1 MLNKYHIDGRNLL
14 GLIYYE
20 MGEVSDA
27 LVQWVISMNFKE
39 QDNRADYYLDQ
50 IQRKPE
56 RLDTVSQNVKR
67 YNQALAQAQAGD
79 DDLAV
84 LQLTKVVEVNPNFI
98 KAHLLLAAL
107 YMSRGT
113 YTKAGKSLLKVLKI
127 DKNNPKAS
135 WYMSIVKARTGRADV
150 ERRKLKNAF
159 SYTKAGKSLLK
170 VLKIDKNNPKA
181 SWYMSIVKARTGRAD
196 VERRKLKNA
205 FSHKKMQDDDVI
217 IPPSYKEN
225 TGWQSILNIVAGLA
239 LGAMVIFFL
248 VMPTKIKA
256 LNNEHNQE
264 ILKYEEK
271 INQRN
276 EEIDSLN
283 GQMEQAN
290 SDKETAEQKLD
301 EALNSNDSQVNQY
314 AILVKMLQAYRNEDL
329 TGAVTLYPGFN
340 PSIFTDE
347 TVLQIANGIKQ
358 DIETNGYQTLEDLAY
373 TMWSAG
379 RMDEA
384 LNYYTAEQKL
394 DEALNSNDSQV
405 NQYAILVKMLQAYR
419 NEDLTGAVTLYP
431 GFNPSIFTDETVLQ
445 IANGIKQ
452 DIETNGYQTL
462 EDLAYTMWSAGR
474 MDEAL
479 NYYNTC
485 LTIRPQNPKVI
496 FSMGMIYRSK
506 QDYAKAVELF
516 TQVST
521 QYGDSEYAEKAR
533 NQLTELAPYV
543 QTAPQQPAEPEGEAQ
558 PEGGEPEAEP
568 DHTDGGQEAE
578 PQQ

>member
-1 MLNKYHIDGRNLL
+1 MR
-14 GLIYYE
+14 
-20 MGEVSDA
+20 
-27 LVQWVISMNFKE
+27 
-39 QDNRADYYLDQ
+39 
-50 IQRKPE
+50 
-56 RLDTVSQNVKR
+56 
-67 YNQALAQAQAGD
+67 
-79 DDLAV
+79 
-84 LQLTKVVEVNPNFI
+84 
-98 KAHLLLAAL
+98 
-107 YMSRGT
+107 
-113 YTKAGKSLLKVLKI
+113 
-127 DKNNPKAS
+127 
-135 WYMSIVKARTGRADV
+135 
-150 ERRKLKNAF
+150 
-159 SYTKAGKSLLK
+159 

-239 LGAMVIFFL
+239 LGSMVIFFL
-248 VMPTKIKA
+248 VMPTRIKA

-264 ILKYEEK
+264 ILRYEEK
-271 INQRN
+271 LNQRN

-283 GQMEQAN
+283 GQMAQAQ

-314 AILVKMLQAYRNEDL
+314 AILVKMLQAYRSNDL

-347 TVLQIANGIKQ
+347 EVLAIANGIKQ

-379 RMDEA
+379 RMD
-384 LNYYTAEQKL
+384 
-394 DEALNSNDSQV
+394 D
-405 NQYAILVKMLQAYR
+405 
-419 NEDLTGAVTLYP
+419 
-431 GFNPSIFTDETVLQ
+431 
-445 IANGIKQ
+445 
-452 DIETNGYQTL
+452 
-462 EDLAYTMWSAGR
+462 
-474 MDEAL
+474 AL

-485 LTIRPQNPKVI
+485 LTIRPDNPNVL
-496 FSMGMIYRSK
+496 FNMGMIYRSK
-506 QDYAKAVELF
+506 QDFAKAVELF

-543 QTAPQQPAEPEGEAQ
+543 QSAAGQQPAAGETQAAGESEAQ
-558 PEGGEPEAEP
+558 TAAE
-568 DHTDGGQEAE
+568 
-578 PQQ
+578 

>member
-1 MLNKYHIDGRNLL
+1 MDQLKKIRLASNGFYNLGLERAKIRDLTGAVEALKKCLMLNKYHIDGRNLL

-113 YTKAGKSLLKVLKI
+113 
-127 DKNNPKAS
+127 
-135 WYMSIVKARTGRADV
+135 
-150 ERRKLKNAF
+150 
-159 SYTKAGKSLLK
+159 YTKAGKSLLK

-340 PSIFTDE
+340 PSIFTD
-347 TVLQIANGIKQ
+347 
-358 DIETNGYQTLEDLAY
+358 
-373 TMWSAG
+373 
-379 RMDEA
+379 
-384 LNYYTAEQKL
+384 
-394 DEALNSNDSQV
+394 
-405 NQYAILVKMLQAYR
+405 
-419 NEDLTGAVTLYP
+419 
-431 GFNPSIFTDETVLQ
+431 
-445 IANGIKQ
+445 
-452 DIETNGYQTL
+452 
-462 EDLAYTMWSAGR
+462 
-474 MDEAL
+474 
-479 NYYNTC
+479 
-485 LTIRPQNPKVI
+485 
-496 FSMGMIYRSK
+496 
-506 QDYAKAVELF
+506 
-516 TQVST
+516 
-521 QYGDSEYAEKAR
+521 
-533 NQLTELAPYV
+533 
-543 QTAPQQPAEPEGEAQ
+543 
-558 PEGGEPEAEP
+558 
-568 DHTDGGQEAE
+568 
-578 PQQ
+578 

>member
-1 MLNKYHIDGRNLL
+1 
-14 GLIYYE
+14 
-20 MGEVSDA
+20 
-27 LVQWVISMNFKE
+27 
-39 QDNRADYYLDQ
+39 
-50 IQRKPE
+50 
-56 RLDTVSQNVKR
+56 
-67 YNQALAQAQAGD
+67 
-79 DDLAV
+79 
-84 LQLTKVVEVNPNFI
+84 
-98 KAHLLLAAL
+98 
-107 YMSRGT
+107 
-113 YTKAGKSLLKVLKI
+113 
-127 DKNNPKAS
+127 
-135 WYMSIVKARTGRADV
+135 
-150 ERRKLKNAF
+150 
-159 SYTKAGKSLLK
+159 
-170 VLKIDKNNPKA
+170 
-181 SWYMSIVKARTGRAD
+181 
-196 VERRKLKNA
+196 
-205 FSHKKMQDDDVI
+205 
-217 IPPSYKEN
+217 
-225 TGWQSILNIVAGLA
+225 
-239 LGAMVIFFL
+239 MVIFFL

-290 SDKETAEQKLD
+290 SDKE
-301 EALNSNDSQVNQY
+301 
-314 AILVKMLQAYRNEDL
+314 
-329 TGAVTLYPGFN
+329 
-340 PSIFTDE
+340 
-347 TVLQIANGIKQ
+347 
-358 DIETNGYQTLEDLAY
+358 
-373 TMWSAG
+373 
-379 RMDEA
+379 
-384 LNYYTAEQKL
+384 TAEQKL

-568 DHTDGGQEAE
+568 DHADGGQEAE